1 MKDKKTKK
9 FLKAAKKLIKKIRK
23 HGKDGE
29 VLLLEIKKLLEP
41 GKAVLSNK
49 KAVKKG
55 TPKKSPAKKSAS
67 APKAD
72 RPAANPPEPGNAP
85 LT

>member
-29 VLLLEIKKLLEP
+29 VLLLEIKKLFGNNWWP
-41 GKAVLSNK
+41 FP
-49 KAVKKG
+49 
-55 TPKKSPAKKSAS
+55 TPT
-67 APKAD
+67 
-72 RPAANPPEPGNAP
+72 R
-85 LT
+85 TRWRWTT